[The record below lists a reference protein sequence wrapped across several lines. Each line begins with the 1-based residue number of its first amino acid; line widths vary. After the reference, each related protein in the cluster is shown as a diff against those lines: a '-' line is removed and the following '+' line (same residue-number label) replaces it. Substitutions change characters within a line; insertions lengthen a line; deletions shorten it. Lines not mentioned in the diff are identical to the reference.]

1 MKKYVLNIGETDYS
15 ASVLEIND
23 DSAKIS
29 VDGNIYEV
37 NIKEFGMN
45 GKMPADEKSSPV
57 MRPEGS
63 AAGGLATP
71 EKKES
76 ISGDGIIA
84 PMPGVII
91 SIKIKEGERIK
102 AGEHVLTI
110 EAMKM
115 ENEIKAPYDGIVGRV
130 HVNENDNVS
139 EEELLVEL
147 KRPAMTTL

>member
-1 MKKYVLNIGETDYS
+1 MKKYVLNIGDTDYR
-15 ASVLEIND
+15 ASVLEISD

-29 VDGNIYEV
+29 IDGKIYEV

-45 GKMPADEKSSPV
+45 GKVPAGEKPSPV
-57 MRPEGS
+57 LSPEGS
-63 AAGGLATP
+63 GPGGTKNQ
-71 EKKES
+71 EKKEL
-76 ISGDGIIA
+76 ISGDGIIS

-91 SIKIKEGERIK
+91 SVNVKEGERIK

-130 HVNENDNVS
+130 HVSENDNVS
-139 EEELLVEL
+139 EEELLIEL

>member
-15 ASVLEIND
+15 ATVLEIND
-23 DSAKIS
+23 DLAKIS
-29 VDGNIYEV
+29 IDGNIYEV

-45 GKMPADEKSSPV
+45 GKMPAGEKISPV
-57 MRPEGS
+57 LRPGGS
-63 AAGGLATP
+63 AAGGLKIP

-76 ISGDGIIA
+76 ISGDGIMA

-91 SIKIKEGERIK
+91 SVKVKEGERIK